1 MSVPENK
8 DYQRALT
15 AKALD
20 ELMSQKRATIEKLMP
35 RGVDRERLISL
46 VFAAY
51 RQTPAISQ
59 CSPMSVL
66 NAIFTAAQLG
76 LEFNT
81 LRGHGWLVP
90 RWNGKTKRM
99 ECQFQPGYR
108 GLVDLAYRSD
118 KVTTIN
124 AALVHDAD
132 EFEWEEGTNPKIRH
146 KKSLRDAPGDW
157 YAAYAIV
164 HPKEGPP
171 FTNIMRRDEIMAI
184 RDKCAPKNKKGEL
197 VGPWVDW
204 EEAMALKTCVKPPL
218 KLAPCSIELADAIGL
233 DDEIDAL
240 HTPPEVINV
249 ETFEG
254 LDVDPHRLLE
264 GGEAPPE
271 GSKEE
276 QQAVLKEKLKQAKA
290 RFKGLS
296 EDQKKDLWAHAESLF
311 GNAMAND
318 RLHEALNK
326 HGYETVDEVPSTGLA
341 DVVQE
346 LEEMKQ

>member
-1 MSVPENK
+1 MSVPENR

-59 CSPMSVL
+59 CSSLSVL

-90 RWNGKTKRM
+90 RWNGKTKHM

-108 GLVDLAYRSD
+108 GLVDLAYRSG

-132 EFEWEEGTNPKIRH
+132 EFDFEEGTHPKILH
-146 KKSLRDAPGDW
+146 KKNLRDAPGDW
-157 YAAYAIV
+157 YAAYAVV
-164 HPKEGPP
+164 HPTDGPP
-171 FTNIMRRDEIMAI
+171 FTNVMRRDEILAI
-184 RDKCAPKNKKGEL
+184 RDKCAPRNKKGEL

-204 EEAMALKTCVKPPL
+204 EEPMALKTCVKPAL

-249 ETFEG
+249 EAFEG
-254 LDVDPHRLLE
+254 LDVDPKRLLE
-264 GGEAPPE
+264 GGDAPVE

-276 QQAVLKEKLKQAKA
+276 QKAVLKRKLKQAVELQG
-290 RFKGLS
+290 GLTD
-296 EDQKKDLWAHAESLF
+296 DQKRD
-311 GNAMAND
+311 M
-318 RLHEALNK
+318 EALASSAEADLMGFLAGK
-326 HGYETVDEVPSTGLA
+326 GYGSLDDVPATAYQSLMK
-341 DVVQE
+341 E
-346 LEEMKQ
+346 LEG